1 MINMYSF
8 TVFEKANIEP
18 QANAVVYGIQTGL
31 LPTSAVPELEE
42 YMIVNK
48 GVDGSPELLV
58 FEGSSKEAIVAL
70 AEAGY
75 VDDGRGCDILRYA
88 ILASLDSESQALLDD
103 IESVYADF
111 GYPRDMEPFIY
122 YMPSEGESSTDGLI
136 ARFHDF
142 LISEKARLG
151 L

>member
-1 MINMYSF
+1 MYSF
-8 TVFEKANIEP
+8 TVFEKASIEP
-18 QANAVVYGIQTGL
+18 QANAVVYGIQAGL
-31 LPTSAVPELEE
+31 LPISTAPDFEE
-42 YMIVNK
+42 HMITNK
-48 GVDGSPELLV
+48 GVGGSPELLV
-58 FEGSSKEAIVAL
+58 FEGSTKEAIAAL

-75 VDDGRGCDILRYA
+75 VDDGRGCEILRYA
-88 ILASLDSESQALLDD
+88 VLASLDSEGQALLDD
-103 IESVYADF
+103 VESVYADF

-122 YMPSEGESSTDGLI
+122 YMPSDGETSTDDLI

>member
-8 TVFEKANIEP
+8 NVFEKSGIEP
-18 QANAVVYGIQTGL
+18 QACAVAYGIQAGL
-31 LPTSAVPELEE
+31 LPASAVPEFEE

-58 FEGSSKEAIVAL
+58 FEGSSEEAIAAL
-70 AEAGY
+70 AKAGY
-75 VDDGRGCDILRYA
+75 VDDGHGRDVLRYA
-88 ILASLDSESQALLDD
+88 ILVSLDTNGQALLDD

-111 GYPRDMEPFIY
+111 GYPHDMEPFIY
-122 YMPSEGESSTDGLI
+122 YMPSECDSSTDNLVKRYGE
-136 ARFHDF
+136 F
-142 LISEKARLG
+142 LASEKNRLD